1 MINSSYLGLKFGMFS
16 LTTHPVNVG
25 FISNNRGK
33 YPHKNEANAN
43 IGRYEYDAA
52 RGIGKK

>member
-1 MINSSYLGLKFGMFS
+1 MFS